1 MILIL
6 LTLIFLTVIIGGCY
20 IFEVTKENIEK
31 RKKQIEILKNFGLWV
46 DK

>member
-6 LTLIFLTVIIGGCY
+6 LTLIFLTVMIGSCY
-20 IFEVTKENIEK
+20 IIEVTKENIEK
-31 RKKQIEILKNFGLWV
+31 RKKQIEILKDFGLWV